1 MSMRLFVWFSLLA
14 CLFPAISAAAPSAP
28 VSLRVEYLTSP
39 LGIDV
44 AQPRFSWV
52 LPQDGR
58 GQKQTAYQVVVA
70 SGSQPYWDS
79 GKVDSAQSTGVIYAG
94 PPLASGAAYSWK
106 VRWWDKDGTPSPYSA
121 AAAFAA
127 SSSSRRGRSARGLT

>member
-14 CLFPAISAAAPSAP
+14 CLFPVISAAAPPAP

-58 GQKQTAYQVVVA
+58 GQKQTAYQVVVCRKTA
-70 SGSQPYWDS
+70 EGRSRLH
-79 GKVDSAQSTGVIYAG
+79 I
-94 PPLASGAAYSWK
+94 
-106 VRWWDKDGTPSPYSA
+106 RWWLPPVPSRIGIRGKWTA
-121 AAAFAA
+121 
-127 SSSSRRGRSARGLT
+127 RRVRV